1 MPINLNRTVISN
13 KITKI
18 KKLNF
23 ISVIEIH
30 YKIKRTIIIKKLV
43 KRKRKQINLLANYKE
58 MDIE

>member
-1 MPINLNRTVISN
+1 LPINLNRTVISN